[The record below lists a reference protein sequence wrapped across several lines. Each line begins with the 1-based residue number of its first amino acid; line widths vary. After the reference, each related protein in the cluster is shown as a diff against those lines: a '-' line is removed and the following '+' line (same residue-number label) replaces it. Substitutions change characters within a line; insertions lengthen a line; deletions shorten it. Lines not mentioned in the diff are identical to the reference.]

1 MDLDFGLG
9 FGTGLGLDNY
19 FVSGPCEEKEVLAI
33 ESERNPECSVL
44 STSLSKTASQES
56 QEDQRA
62 SGTVIEFSQDR
73 ACHKEWNVSVNG
85 SCYPLLEQAGGMFY
99 NEMLCCAI

>member
-1 MDLDFGLG
+1 MCKT
-9 FGTGLGLDNY
+9 TGSTGVLNGRD
-19 FVSGPCEEKEVLAI
+19 SGSCL
-33 ESERNPECSVL
+33 
-44 STSLSKTASQES
+44 TSLSKTVSQES